1 MTRVNWIRKRFLL
14 LNRRHRYLTVLF
26 ATAPCDVAL
35 EFRSE
40 TAVFFPPPPF
50 CRFAVIYHNP
60 TFSSS
65 YLSSPSIHRARARSN
80 EISHIAESHLNA
92 TRAPATLCSAA
103 HWKQCAASP
112 LCMPMR
118 PRARCVRLNILNPG
132 TGLKV
137 AEASV
142 KMCHIGI
149 ASYAHLRKRDAQK
162 AEQSV
167 TPLCLPSAVQGES
180 AHFTRAHPR
189 ARTRTRHRQTR
200 ARKHTITLTVAM
212 PLLGKTGL
220 VNKATKLK

>member
-1 MTRVNWIRKRFLL
+1 LRCGVGVSLRDCSLL
-14 LNRRHRYLTVLF
+14 S
-26 ATAPCDVAL
+26 D
-35 EFRSE
+35 
-40 TAVFFPPPPF
+40 PPF

-65 YLSSPSIHRARARSN
+65 YLSSPSIHRPRARSN